1 MGFSG
6 QKYWS
11 GLGFPFPGNLPD
23 PWIDPRSP
31 ALVDSLP
38 SEPAGKSV
46 FGLNLAH
53 DRERERERERK
64 RERTVPSLFSAF

>member
-1 MGFSG
+1 M
-6 QKYWS
+6 
-11 GLGFPFPGNLPD
+11 LFPFPGNLPD

-53 DRERERERERK
+53 DRERERERPLSSVICDQRSWELAVL
-64 RERTVPSLFSAF
+64 E